1 LVFNGDFMFRVGLIG
16 YGYWGPNL
24 ARNFQANQNISLVRI
39 ADLSEKRQKE
49 AQRFHPQTEIT
60 ADAKMVTEGK
70 DIDIVVISTPVDTHY
85 EFAINALKNG
95 KHVWIEKPIASTA
108 QQAEEIVE
116 LAEKSGL
123 VAIVDHTFLFTNAVR
138 MIKKYIDN
146 DDFGDLL
153 YFDSVRINLGLFQHD
168 VNVLWDLAT
177 HDLSIMNYL
186 IGSSPKTVSATGS
199 AHYNKIVDVAFL
211 TLDYGNNL
219 LAHAHVNWLSPVK
232 VRKTI
237 LGGSKQ
243 MLVWNDLER
252 EEAIKIYNKGVEMKS
267 HDEGL
272 DMIAEYRI
280 GDMYVPVIPQKEA
293 LGAEVAEFLE
303 SIETGVKPI
312 NDATAGLRVVKTLEA
327 ADKSLK
333 LGGTPVDV

>member
-1 LVFNGDFMFRVGLIG
+1 MFRVGLIG

-24 ARNFQANQNISLVRI
+24 ARNFQANQNVSLVRI
-39 ADLSEKRQKE
+39 ADLSEKRRKE
-49 AQRFHPQTEIT
+49 AQRFHPHAEIT
-60 ADAKMVTEGK
+60 SDAKMITEGK
-70 DIDIVVISTPVDTHY
+70 DIDIVVISTPVHTHY

-95 KHVWIEKPIASTA
+95 KHVWIEKPIASNA

-116 LAEKSGL
+116 LAQKSGL

-138 MIKKYIDN
+138 MIKKYIDH

-199 AHYNKIVDVAFL
+199 THYNKMVDVAFL
-211 TLDYGNNL
+211 TLDYGSNL

-272 DMIAEYRI
+272 EMIAEYRI

-293 LGAEVAEFLE
+293 LGAEVAEFLD
-303 SIETGVKPI
+303 SIETGSKPI
-312 NDATAGLRVVKTLEA
+312 NDATTGLRVVKTLEA

-333 LGGTPVDV
+333 LGGAPVDV

>member
-1 LVFNGDFMFRVGLIG
+1 MFRVGLIG

-24 ARNFQANQNISLVRI
+24 ARNFQANSDASLVRI
-39 ADLSEKRQKE
+39 ADLSEKRRKE
-49 AQRFHPQTEIT
+49 AQRFHPHAEIT
-60 ADAKMVTEGK
+60 ADAKTITEGK
-70 DIDIVVISTPVDTHY
+70 DVDIVVISTPVHTHY
-85 EFAINALKNG
+85 ELAINALKNG
-95 KHVWIEKPIASTA
+95 KHVWIEKPIASNA

-116 LAEKSGL
+116 LADKSGL
-123 VAIVDHTFLFTNAVR
+123 IAIVDHTFLFTNTVR
-138 MIKKYIDN
+138 MIKKYIDH

-199 AHYNKIVDVAFL
+199 SHYNKLVDVAFL
-211 TLDYGNNL
+211 TMDYGNNL

-252 EEAIKIYNKGVEMKS
+252 EEAIKIYNKGVEMKNP
-267 HDEGL
+267 DEGMN
-272 DMIAEYRI
+272 MIAEYRI
-280 GDMYVPVIPQKEA
+280 GDMYVPVIPQNEA
-293 LGAEVAEFLE
+293 LGTEVAEFLNC
-303 SIETGVKPI
+303 IETNAKPI
-312 NDATAGLRVVKTLEA
+312 NDATTGLRVVKTLEA

-333 LGGTPVDV
+333 LGGAPIDI